1 MTRLLLAAL
10 CLFAA
15 AARPATATDIY
26 IGVESSKSPHWPL
39 GLDIFFP
46 VDPKR
51 PADALI
57 GRRLRGVVRSDLL
70 FSRYFDLIERGPTA
84 DRRDDPKAWK
94 ARGAGFL
101 LQAKAS
107 HIKEEIALTV
117 TVKDLASGDTMLSR
131 YYKQNERYWR
141 TLAHRV
147 SDDILRQLTGK
158 TGIAQTRIALINDR
172 TGAKEIYLMDY
183 DGARTRRVT
192 TNGSINLMPR
202 WTPDGRRLAFTSYKD
217 GNPDIFLMDLGRG
230 LVQPLSN
237 HQGLNL
243 AGGFSPD
250 GKTLAATLT
259 RGRSPKVFFVDVPGG
274 SVRRVT
280 ASRGVESSPT
290 YSPDGEYVAYVTDRS
305 GNPQIY
311 TVEIE
316 TGRSRRLS
324 RLNWCDSPSWSPTG
338 EWIAFAG
345 RANPKDPFD
354 IYLSDITGNTIV
366 QLTHGEGSNE
376 DPTWS
381 PDGRFI
387 AFSSSREKRR
397 RIYIMDR
404 DGSAPHPLGDVPG
417 SSYAPSWGPNKK

>member
-1 MTRLLLAAL
+1 MTRLTLAAFCLLAAFL
-10 CLFAA
+10 
-15 AARPATATDIY
+15 PAQATDIY
-26 IGVESSKSPHWPL
+26 IGVERSKSPHWPL

-46 VDPKR
+46 VNLKR

-57 GRRLRGVVRSDLL
+57 GRRLRDIVRSDLL

-84 DRRDDPKAWK
+84 KLRNSAKAWK
-94 ARGAGFL
+94 KRGAGFL

-107 HIKEEIALTV
+107 HIRDVVALTV
-117 TVKDLASGDTMLSR
+117 TVKDLASGDIMLSR
-131 YYKQNERYWR
+131 YYKQKEKYWR

-147 SDDILRQLTGK
+147 SDDVLRQLTGK
-158 TGIAQTRIALINDR
+158 TGIARTRVAFMNDR
-172 TGAKEIYLMDY
+172 TGSKEIYLMDY
-183 DGARTRRVT
+183 DGARAKRIT

-217 GNPDIFLMDLGRG
+217 GNPDIFLMDLGRSRIA
-230 LVQPLSN
+230 PLSN

-259 RGRSPKVFFVDVPGG
+259 RGREPKVFFVDVAKGK
-274 SVRRVT
+274 VRRIT
-280 ASRGVESSPT
+280 GSRGVESSPT
-290 YSPDGEYVAYVTDRS
+290 YSPDGEFVAYVTDRS

-311 TVEIE
+311 TIEIE

-387 AFSSSREKRR
+387 AFSTTRGKRR
-397 RIYIMDR
+397 SIHIMDR

-417 SSYAPSWGPNKK
+417 NSFAPSWGPNKK